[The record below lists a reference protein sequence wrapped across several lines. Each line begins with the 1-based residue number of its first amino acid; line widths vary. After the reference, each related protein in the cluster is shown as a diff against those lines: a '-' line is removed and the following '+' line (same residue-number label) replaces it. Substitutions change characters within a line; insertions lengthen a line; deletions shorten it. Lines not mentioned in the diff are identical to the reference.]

1 MKADVQADSAQ
12 PAPAVTAALSAAA
25 ALAACSAGEG
35 GPPAAFFDMSAA
47 PTRRHILQ
55 VGAAPSGGPKP
66 TATQLFDWAEHQYP
80 QHFPERRPDQV
91 SDPYVYRYYAAVGNY
106 LGLAGDDVY
115 VLGPVSGGELLR
127 VGTLADFA
135 PLVLATQ
142 FAYTDEAAARF
153 LQQAHFGS
161 TLADI
166 AAVRSQGFAPWL
178 ESQFGQP
185 VAETAWDWL
194 IRKGYGEINQY
205 TYFTC
210 QVYPSY
216 FALWKDLWSAP
227 DAVRKRMSLALS
239 EFFVVSFL
247 GINTNWCHLVHA
259 SYWDLLN
266 ANAFGN
272 FRRLLEDVS
281 LSLAMGIYLNI
292 EGSEKEDP
300 TTGRQPDENYAREVM
315 QLFTIGLNRLN
326 LDGSPM
332 LDNSGTPLPSFG
344 QSDVRNLARVF
355 TGYSRD
361 LSDGLQATGLPP
373 PVNIS
378 IPRLGYARRPMKL
391 DPAGHSRESKQFL
404 GLTIPP
410 GTSGEAS
417 LKMALDTLFNHPN
430 VGPFFGRQMIQRL
443 VTSNPS
449 PAYVAR
455 VAAAFNNNG
464 SGVRGDLRA
473 VWRAVLLDEE
483 ARGPKGLTDPT
494 FGKLREPMLRHVQW
508 GRTFHIQSKY
518 GFWKH
523 KESSTDPYLQLGQS
537 PLRAPSVFGWFR
549 PGYVPPG
556 TSLAERQATA
566 PEFQI
571 VNESTVCQYINYLT
585 NHLLAGIFAESP
597 DIAPI
602 GDLAPPSTAA
612 TGVDMEVDHTAEM
625 ALIPDWPALV
635 ARLNLLMCAG
645 QLSTPTMTLI
655 ADAMRRLW
663 PHYQAQPDGKRWMV
677 GFALL
682 YVMSAPEYLVQ
693 K

>member
-1 MKADVQADSAQ
+1 MEV
-12 PAPAVTAALSAAA
+12 AAA
-25 ALAACSAGEG
+25 PQTELSIAAVAAATALTACGSGEAP
-35 GPPAAFFDMSAA
+35 PPAAFFQTAAA

-55 VGAAPSGGPKP
+55 VGAEPADGPKP
-66 TATQLFDWAEHQYP
+66 TATELFDWAERTYP
-80 QHFPERRPDQV
+80 QYFPDHRPDLEA
-91 SDPYVYRYYAAVGNY
+91 DPYLYRHYPTLGNY

-127 VGTLADFA
+127 VGALADFA
-135 PLVLATQ
+135 PLVLATR
-142 FAYTDEAAARF
+142 FAYSDANAARF
-153 LQQAHFGS
+153 LQQAQFGS
-161 TLADI
+161 TPLEI
-166 AAVRSQGFAPWL
+166 AAVRAQGYGPWL
-178 ESQFGQP
+178 EQQFNGP

-194 IRKGYGEINQY
+194 VRKGYGEVNEYQY
-205 TYFTC
+205 FSC
-210 QVYPSY
+210 QNYATNFV
-216 FALWKDLWSAP
+216 LWKDLWSAP
-227 DAVRKRMSLALS
+227 DAVRKRVSLALS
-239 EFFVVSFL
+239 EFFVVSL
-247 GINTNWCHLVHA
+247 MGTDTSWCQFVQA
-259 SYWDLLN
+259 NYWDLLN

-300 TTGRQPDENYAREVM
+300 ETGRQPDENYSREVM

-332 LDNSGTPLPSFG
+332 LDGRGVPMPAFD

-355 TGYSRD
+355 TGYARNQ
-361 LSDGLQATGLPP
+361 SDGTQPTGLPP
-373 PVNIS
+373 PLDGL
-378 IPRLGYARRPMKL
+378 IPRLNYARRPMAL
-391 DPAGHSRESKQFL
+391 SPERHSPEPKQFL
-404 GLTIPP
+404 GITIPA

-417 LKMALDTLFNHPN
+417 LKMALDTLFSHPN

-443 VTSNPS
+443 VTSHPS

-455 VAAAFNNNG
+455 VTAAFNDNG

-473 VWRAVLLDEE
+473 VWKAVLLDEE
-483 ARGPKGLTDPT
+483 ARGPGGLTDPT
-494 FGKLREPMLRHVQW
+494 FGKLREPMVRFAQW
-508 GRTFHIQSKY
+508 GRTFNIQSKY
-518 GFWKH
+518 GFWKFF
-523 KESSTDPYLQLGQS
+523 ENPTDPYEQLGQS

-571 VNESTVCQYINYLT
+571 VNESSVCQYINFLPG
-585 NHLLAGIFAESP
+585 HLLAGVYAESP
-597 DIAPI
+597 DIGPM
-602 GDLAPPSTAA
+602 GDVAPPLTTA

-645 QLSTPTMTLI
+645 QLSAATTTLI
-655 ADAMRRLW
+655 ADAMGRLW
-663 PHYQAQPDGKRWMV
+663 PIYEPRPYGKRWMV